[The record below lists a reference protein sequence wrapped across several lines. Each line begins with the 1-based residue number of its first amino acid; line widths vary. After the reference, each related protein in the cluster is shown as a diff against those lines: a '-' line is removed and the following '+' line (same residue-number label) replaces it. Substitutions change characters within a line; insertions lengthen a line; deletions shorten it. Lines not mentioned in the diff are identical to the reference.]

1 MSGLFEGP
9 AGSFIPLLPDEWN
22 AIPGLASGSVATI
35 TGANNINVDT
45 PVGNV
50 VIGLNNIINGLDAV
64 ITNTASIG
72 DVDYPSTQGATG
84 DVLTLTAPGTAE
96 WLPSGGGGGAVTSVT
111 GSTNVEVS
119 PTTGACV
126 VTLQPNLTELSNVQ
140 TVAAT
145 IGGVD
150 YPEAPGMVGEVLT
163 LTAPGTAS
171 WQPSGGGGGAVT
183 SVTGSANVQVLPA
196 TGACVVSLQPNLS
209 GLSSVETTGATIG
222 GITYPDAPG
231 MVGEALTIT
240 TPGNASWTPAPAS
253 GVTSVSS
260 GGGSNV
266 ISISPTTGNVVITG
280 NDTPSFNAVT
290 CDSLLCN
297 FLIRCG
303 GLTCFNTIATTE
315 LRINNLYLP
324 TADGPAGSVVTTDG
338 ADNLTLQPL
347 PISSVTP
354 GGPNMAINT
363 VSGNAIVNL
372 ANDISTAS
380 VTTGTLTAGTTTYP
394 TFPGLNGQVL
404 TTNGSGAATWQS
416 VTSPTTNTYTIS
428 FTTPGSPANS
438 FLFIIAMSRWGNV
451 VNWQAEVQSASFAS
465 CLIQTTTT
473 QPLIST
479 TPVDTQYRA
488 GNSSGYQNMG
498 ITSGACFSS
507 VAPNTLV
514 GLRSFSWSIDNNGFI
529 YINQVS
535 DNSTC
540 YSYQATNYYVP
551 FITYML
557 DTTSAA
563 YAVLAGGG
571 GSYIT
576 PVSGV

>member
-231 MVGEALTIT
+231 
-240 TPGNASWTPAPAS
+240 
-253 GVTSVSS
+253 
-260 GGGSNV
+260 
-266 ISISPTTGNVVITG
+266 
-280 NDTPSFNAVT
+280 
-290 CDSLLCN
+290 
-297 FLIRCG
+297 
-303 GLTCFNTIATTE
+303 
-315 LRINNLYLP
+315 
-324 TADGPAGSVVTTDG
+324 PAGSVLCIPQPYSSAAIWSDHPQLNSINVGSSVTCISIYCYSTIQCTGLICTGADIVTSGFYINRLYFPTVDGAAGSVITTDG
-338 ADNLTLQPL
+338 ANNLTLQPL

-507 VAPNTLV
+507 IAPNTLV